1 MKAIDLHCDTLS
13 ALRRAHKEG
22 AELNRAELG
31 SVYASGD
38 QSRSENRN
46 RAELTIY
53 GRQGVML
60 TAQCLRK
67 NTVGCDRTPG
77 VMMLTDER
85 GARFPVLN
93 RCGSCMN
100 EIYNSVPL
108 DLTDLKEEISRTGA
122 DSLRFTFTVESK
134 AQVRS
139 VLNRYL
145 QGRAPEGD
153 FTRGHF
159 KRGVE

>member
-1 MKAIDLHCDTLS
+1 
-13 ALRRAHKEG
+13 
-22 AELNRAELG
+22 
-31 SVYASGD
+31 
-38 QSRSENRN
+38 
-46 RAELTIY
+46 
-53 GRQGVML
+53 ML

-85 GARFPVLN
+85 SAGFPVMN

-108 DLTDLKEEISRTGA
+108 DLTDLKEETSRTGA

-134 AQVRS
+134 EQVRS
-139 VLNRYL
+139 VRNRYL
-145 QGRAPEGD
+145 QGKAPEGE

>member
-1 MKAIDLHCDTLS
+1 MTMP
-13 ALRRAHKEG
+13 

-31 SVYASGD
+31 GVYASGD
-38 QSRSENRN
+38 RIRS
-46 RAELTIY
+46 AELTVY

-67 NTVGCDRTPG
+67 NTVGCDQTPG

-85 GARFPVLN
+85 GARFPVMN

-108 DLTDLKEEISRTGA
+108 DLTDLKEETLRTGA
-122 DSLRFTFTVESK
+122 GSLRFAFTVESK
-134 AQVRS
+134 ELVRS
-139 VLNRYL
+139 VLERYL
-145 QGRAPEGD
+145 RGEAPVGE